1 MKTLVL
7 VVSFLAQQQRPPVHA
22 VRWWEAALV
31 AGTIGAASIADRG
44 VDRWVQ
50 DQRSPG
56 SDDAARVFRN
66 GGQPEVVFGVP
77 GVLVIAGL
85 ASRHPAL
92 TRRGE
97 RVLASVVLAGL
108 ATGAIKE
115 GVGRVRPITTTDQY
129 LFRPFTTND
138 AFPSGHATM
147 AFALATSL
155 SEEIHRPWATALL
168 YAGATGTAWSRLNDH
183 KHWLSDVMAGA
194 AVGITAGKM
203 MEGRWRVLGLG
214 QPHFLLDP
222 RNRLLVISLGAGRD
236 RRRR

>member
-1 MKTLVL
+1 MKTLL
-7 VVSFLAQQQRPPVHA
+7 LTLSLLAQQQRPPVHA
-22 VRWWEAALV
+22 VRWWEAAIV
-31 AGTIGAASIADRG
+31 VGTIGAASIADRG
-44 VDRWVQ
+44 VDGWMQ

-56 SDDAARVFRN
+56 SDDAARVFRH
-66 GGQPEVVFGVP
+66 GGQPELVFGVP
-77 GVLVIAGL
+77 AALLIAGL
-85 ASRHPAL
+85 ASHHPRV

-108 ATGAIKE
+108 TTGAIKE
-115 GVGRVRPITTTDQY
+115 GVGRVRPISTTDQY
-129 LFRPFTTND
+129 LFRPFTQND

-155 SEEIHRPWATALL
+155 AEEIHRPWATALL

-194 AVGITAGKM
+194 AVGITAGKL

-214 QPHFLLDP
+214 QPHFLVNP
-222 RNRLLVISLGAGRD
+222 RDRLLGVSFALGTD